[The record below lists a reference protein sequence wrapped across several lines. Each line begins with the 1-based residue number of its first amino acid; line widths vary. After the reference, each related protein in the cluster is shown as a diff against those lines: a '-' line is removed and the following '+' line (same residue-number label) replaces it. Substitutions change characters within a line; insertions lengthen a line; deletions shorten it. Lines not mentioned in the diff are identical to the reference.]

1 MSDTTKIPEENKELN
16 EAKPTVAEVK
26 QQLSEQDLDQV
37 AGGLILHCSNGKH
50 IKEGLLQ

>member
-16 EAKPTVAEVK
+16 EAKPTVAEEK

-37 AGGLILHCSNGKH
+37 AGGLVHSSIAKH
-50 IKEGLLQ
+50 IKEGLIQ